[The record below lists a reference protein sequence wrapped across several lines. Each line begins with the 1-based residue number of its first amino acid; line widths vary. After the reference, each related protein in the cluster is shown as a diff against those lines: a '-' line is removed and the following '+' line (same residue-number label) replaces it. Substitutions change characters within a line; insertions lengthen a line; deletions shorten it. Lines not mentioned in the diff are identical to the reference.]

1 MEAWS
6 MNTCLTRTSCFVALF
21 FSSFAPLTLAAES
34 ADSKST
40 SVKPAADAAAPA
52 AEKYL
57 LRYKF
62 AMGEVLRYDVNH
74 ATKTRNNMEGHT
86 QEVETQSES
95 VKSWKVT
102 DVLPNGEMEFIHVVE
117 WVKMSN
123 DSPDTKANV
132 YDSREDAAVPR
143 GWEQVARAVGVPLS
157 IVRISADG
165 KVTHREQKHPQPKSQ
180 EDMPITLGLPEGEI
194 AVGEKW
200 SHPYDVAVQRK
211 SGASLQVQTR
221 RVCQLREVKNG
232 VAVIDVEY
240 QILTPVDPNIRAQ
253 LVERLTEGTVRF
265 DVDKGR
271 VISQEHNVDKR
282 ILGFAGKASS
292 MHFVSRLQERLL
304 PSEVT
309 GDVQQASAT
318 IEK

>member
-1 MEAWS
+1 
-6 MNTCLTRTSCFVALF
+6 MNIHAARTSCFVALLF
-21 FSSFAPLTLAAES
+21 GAFAPLVVAAETLETT
-34 ADSKST
+34 ST
-40 SVKPAADAAAPA
+40 PCKPAAAAPVK
-52 AEKYL
+52 EKYL

-95 VKSWKVT
+95 VKAWKVT

-132 YDSREDAAVPR
+132 YDSREKAGVPR
-143 GWEQVARAVGVPLS
+143 GFEQAARAVGVPLS
-157 IVRISADG
+157 VIRISADG
-165 KVTHREQKHPQPKSQ
+165 KVTFREQKHPQPKVQ

-211 SGASLQVQTR
+211 SGANLQIQTR

-232 VAVIDVEY
+232 VALIDVEY
-240 QILTPVDPNIRAQ
+240 QILTPVDPYIRAQ
-253 LVERLTEGTVRF
+253 LVERLTDGTVRF
-265 DVDKGR
+265 DIAQGR
-271 VISQEHNVDKR
+271 IVQQEHNVDKR

-304 PSEVT
+304 ADEEEVKSEIR
-309 GDVQQASAT
+309 QASAQ

>member
-1 MEAWS
+1 
-6 MNTCLTRTSCFVALF
+6 MNIHAARTSCLVALLF
-21 FSSFAPLTLAAES
+21 GAFAPLALAAES
-34 ADSKST
+34 AESKST
-40 SVKPAADAAAPA
+40 PAADAATPA
-52 AEKYL
+52 SEKYL

-132 YDSREDAAVPR
+132 YDSRQEAAVPR

-165 KVTHREQKHPQPKSQ
+165 KVTHREQKHPQPKAQ
-180 EDMPITLGLPEGEI
+180 EDMPITLGLPGGEI

-200 SHPYDVAVQRK
+200 SHPYDVTVQRK
-211 SGASLQVQTR
+211 SGAGLQIQTR

-232 VAVIDVEY
+232 VAVIGVEY
-240 QILTPVDPNIRAQ
+240 QILTPVDPYVRAQ

-271 VISQEHNVDKR
+271 IVQQEHNVDKR

-304 PSEVT
+304 PSEVKSE
-309 GDVQQASAT
+309 VQQASAT
-318 IEK
+318 VEK

>member
-1 MEAWS
+1 
-6 MNTCLTRTSCFVALF
+6 MNIHAARTSCFVALLF
-21 FSSFAPLTLAAES
+21 GAIAPLSVAAEP
-34 ADSKST
+34 AESKST
-40 SVKPAADAAAPA
+40 PAKPAADVAPA
-52 AEKYL
+52 TEKYL

-132 YDSREDAAVPR
+132 YDSRQEAAVPR

-165 KVTHREQKHPQPKSQ
+165 KVTHREQKHPQPKAQ
-180 EDMPITLGLPEGEI
+180 EDMPITLGLPEGKI

-200 SHPYDVAVQRK
+200 SHPYDVTVQRK
-211 SGASLQVQTR
+211 SGAGLQIQTR
-221 RVCQLREVKNG
+221 RVCQLREVKSG
-232 VAVIDVEY
+232 VAVIGVEY
-240 QILTPVDPNIRAQ
+240 QILTPVDPYVRAQ

-271 VISQEHNVDKR
+271 IVQQEHNVDKR

-304 PSEVT
+304 PSEVK
-309 GDVQQASAT
+309 GEVQQASAT
-318 IEK
+318 VEK

>member
-1 MEAWS
+1 
-6 MNTCLTRTSCFVALF
+6 MNTQLARTSCFVALF
-21 FSSFAPLTLAAES
+21 FSSFAPLTLAAE
-34 ADSKST
+34 AAESKST
-40 SVKPAADAAAPA
+40 PAKPAADAATPA
-52 AEKYL
+52 SEKYL

-132 YDSREDAAVPR
+132 YDSRQEGSVPR

-165 KVTHREQKHPQPKSQ
+165 KVTHREQKHPQPKAQ
-180 EDMPITLGLPEGEI
+180 EDMPITLGLPDGEI

-200 SHPYDVAVQRK
+200 SHPYDIAVQRK
-211 SGASLQVQTR
+211 SGAGLQIQTR
-221 RVCQLREVKNG
+221 RICQLREVKNG
-232 VAVIDVEY
+232 IAVIDVEY
-240 QILTPVDPNIRAQ
+240 QILTPVDPYVRAQ
-253 LVERLTEGTVRF
+253 LVERLTDGTVRF
-265 DVDKGR
+265 DIDQGR
-271 VISQEHNVDKR
+271 IVQQEHNVDKR

-304 PSEVT
+304 PSEVKSE
-309 GDVQQASAT
+309 VQQASAT
-318 IEK
+318 VEK

>member
-1 MEAWS
+1 
-6 MNTCLTRTSCFVALF
+6 MNIHAARTSCFVALF
-21 FSSFAPLTLAAES
+21 FGAIVSVAVAAET
-34 ADSKST
+34 AEP
-40 SVKPAADAAAPA
+40 KPAADAATG

-74 ATKTRNNMEGHT
+74 ATKTRNNMEGHS

-117 WVKMSN
+117 WVKMTN
-123 DSPDTKANV
+123 DSPDTPTNT
-132 YDSREDAAVPR
+132 YDSREKAAVPR
-143 GWEQVARAVGVPLS
+143 GFEQVARAVDVPLS
-157 IVRISADG
+157 IVRIAADG
-165 KVTHREQKHPQPKSQ
+165 KVTFREQKHPQPKTQ

-200 SHPYDVAVQRK
+200 SHPYDVDVQRK
-211 SGASLQVQTR
+211 SGASLQIQTR
-221 RVCQLREVKNG
+221 RVCKLREVKNG

-240 QILTPVDPNIRAQ
+240 QILTPVDPYVRAQ
-253 LVERLTEGTVRF
+253 LVERLTDGSVRF
-265 DVDKGR
+265 DVAKGR
-271 VISQEHNVDKR
+271 IISQEHNVDKR

-304 PSEVT
+304 PSEVKNE
-309 GDVQQASAT
+309 VQQASAT
-318 IEK
+318 VEKK

>member
-1 MEAWS
+1 
-6 MNTCLTRTSCFVALF
+6 MNIHAARTSFLVALF
-21 FSSFAPLTLAAES
+21 MGALASVAVAAES
-34 ADSKST
+34 TSSKP
-40 SVKPAADAAAPA
+40 PAADAAPA

-132 YDSREDAAVPR
+132 YDSREQAAVPR
-143 GWEQVARAVGVPLS
+143 GWEQVARAVDVPLS

-165 KVTHREQKHPQPKSQ
+165 KVTFREQKHPQPKTQ
-180 EDMPITLGLPEGEI
+180 EDMPITLGLPAGEI

-200 SHPYDVAVQRK
+200 SRPYDVAVQRK
-211 SGASLQVQTR
+211 SGANLQIQTR
-221 RVCQLREVKNG
+221 RVCKLREVKNG

-240 QILTPVDPNIRAQ
+240 QILTPVDPYIRAQ
-253 LVERLTEGTVRF
+253 LVERLTDGSVRF
-265 DVDKGR
+265 DIAKGR
-271 VISQEHNVDKR
+271 IIAQEHNVDKR

-304 PSEVT
+304 PSEVKSE
-309 GDVQQASAT
+309 VQQASAT

>member
-6 MNTCLTRTSCFVALF
+6 MNIHLARTSYFVALLLAS
-21 FSSFAPLTLAAES
+21 FSPVAIAAES
-34 ADSKST
+34 SSA
-40 SVKPAADAAAPA
+40 PAADEAPA
-52 AEKYL
+52 GEKYL

-132 YDSREDAAVPR
+132 YDSREQAAVPR

-165 KVTHREQKHPQPKSQ
+165 KVTFREQKHPQPKTQ

-211 SGASLQVQTR
+211 SGANLQIQTR

-240 QILTPVDPNIRAQ
+240 QILTPVDPYIRAQ
-253 LVERLTEGTVRF
+253 LVERLTDGSVRF
-265 DVDKGR
+265 DIAKGR
-271 VISQEHNVDKR
+271 IIAQEHNVDKR

-304 PSEVT
+304 PSEVKSE
-309 GDVQQASAT
+309 VQQASAT
-318 IEK
+318 VEKK

>member
-1 MEAWS
+1 
-6 MNTCLTRTSCFVALF
+6 MNIHAARTSCFVALLF
-21 FSSFAPLTLAAES
+21 GALAPLAVAVEPTE
-34 ADSKST
+34 SKST
-40 SVKPAADAAAPA
+40 PAKPAAAAPS

-62 AMGEVLRYDVNH
+62 VMGEVLRYDVNH

-117 WVKMSN
+117 WVKMTN
-123 DSPDTKANV
+123 DSPDTPTNT
-132 YDSREDAAVPR
+132 YDSREKAAVPR
-143 GWEQVARAVGVPLS
+143 GFEQVARAVDVPLS
-157 IVRISADG
+157 IVRIAADG
-165 KVTHREQKHPQPKSQ
+165 KVTFREQKHPQPKTQ

-200 SHPYDVAVQRK
+200 SRPYDVAVQRK
-211 SGASLQVQTR
+211 SGSNLQIQTR
-221 RVCQLREVKNG
+221 RVCKLREVKNG

-240 QILTPVDPNIRAQ
+240 QILTPVDPYVRAQ
-253 LVERLTEGTVRF
+253 LVERLTDGTVRF
-265 DVDKGR
+265 DVAKGR
-271 VISQEHNVDKR
+271 IISQEHNVDKR

-304 PSEVT
+304 PSEVKS
-309 GDVQQASAT
+309 DVQQASAT
-318 IEK
+318 VEKN

>member
-1 MEAWS
+1 
-6 MNTCLTRTSCFVALF
+6 
-21 FSSFAPLTLAAES
+21 
-34 ADSKST
+34 
-40 SVKPAADAAAPA
+40 
-52 AEKYL
+52 
-57 LRYKF
+57 
-62 AMGEVLRYDVNH
+62 VNH

-123 DSPDTKANV
+123 DSPDTKVNV
-132 YDSREDAAVPR
+132 YDSREKAAVPR

-157 IVRISADG
+157 IVRISTDG
-165 KVTHREQKHPQPKSQ
+165 KVTFREQKHPQPKTQ
-180 EDMPITLGLPEGEI
+180 EDMPITLALPEGEI
-194 AVGEKW
+194 AVGDKW

-211 SGASLQVQTR
+211 SGANLQIQTR
-221 RVCQLREVKNG
+221 RVCKLREVKNG

-240 QILTPVDPNIRAQ
+240 QILTPVEPHVRAQ
-253 LVERLTEGTVRF
+253 LVERLTDGSVRF
-265 DVDKGR
+265 DIAKGR
-271 VISQEHNVDKR
+271 IISQEHNVDKR

-304 PSEVT
+304 PSEVKS
-309 GDVQQASAT
+309 DVQQASAT

>member
-1 MEAWS
+1 
-6 MNTCLTRTSCFVALF
+6 MNIHAVRTSGFVALLF
-21 FSSFAPLTLAAES
+21 GAFAPLVVASEAAVTES
-34 ADSKST
+34 TPAQPAD
-40 SVKPAADAAAPA
+40 AAPA
-52 AEKYL
+52 APAATEKHL

-86 QEVETQSES
+86 QEVETQSQS

-123 DSPDTKANV
+123 DSPDTPTNT
-132 YDSREDAAVPR
+132 YDSREKAAVPR
-143 GWEQVARAVGVPLS
+143 GFEQVARAVGVPLS
-157 IVRISADG
+157 IVRIAADG
-165 KVTHREQKHPQPKSQ
+165 TVTHREQKHPQPKVQ

-194 AVGEKW
+194 AIGEKW
-200 SHPYDVAVQRK
+200 SHPYDVTVQRK
-211 SGASLQVQTR
+211 SGANLQIQTR

-240 QILTPVDPNIRAQ
+240 QILTPVDPYVRAQ
-253 LVERLTEGTVRF
+253 LVERLTDGTVRF
-265 DVDKGR
+265 DIAKGR
-271 VISQEHNVDKR
+271 IVAQEHNVDKR

-304 PSEVT
+304 PSEVKSE
-309 GDVQQASAT
+309 VQQASAT
-318 IEK
+318 IEKK

>member
-1 MEAWS
+1 
-6 MNTCLTRTSCFVALF
+6 L
-21 FSSFAPLTLAAES
+21 FSSFASLTVAAES
-34 ADSKST
+34 AESKST
-40 SVKPAADAAAPA
+40 PAKPAADAAAPA
-52 AEKYL
+52 SEKYL

-132 YDSREDAAVPR
+132 YDSRQEAAVPR

-165 KVTHREQKHPQPKSQ
+165 KVTHREQKHPQPKAQ
-180 EDMPITLGLPEGEI
+180 EDMPITLGLPDGEI

-200 SHPYDVAVQRK
+200 SHPYDVTVQRK
-211 SGASLQVQTR
+211 SGAGLQIQTR

-232 VAVIDVEY
+232 VAVIGVEY
-240 QILTPVDPNIRAQ
+240 QILTPVDPYVRAQ

-271 VISQEHNVDKR
+271 IVQQEHNVDKR

-304 PSEVT
+304 PSEVK
-309 GDVQQASAT
+309 GEVQQASAT
-318 IEK
+318 VEK

>member
-1 MEAWS
+1 
-6 MNTCLTRTSCFVALF
+6 MNIHRARTSFFVALLLAS
-21 FSSFAPLTLAAES
+21 FSPVAITAES
-34 ADSKST
+34 SAA
-40 SVKPAADAAAPA
+40 PAADEAPT

-62 AMGEVLRYDVNH
+62 AMGEVLRYEVNH

-132 YDSREDAAVPR
+132 YDSREKIAVPR
-143 GWEQVARAVGVPLS
+143 GWEQVARAVDVPLS
-157 IVRISADG
+157 IVRIAADG
-165 KVTHREQKHPQPKSQ
+165 KVTFREQKHPQPKTQ

-211 SGASLQVQTR
+211 SGANLQIQTR
-221 RVCQLREVKNG
+221 RVCKLGEVKNG
-232 VAVIDVEY
+232 VALIDVEY
-240 QILTPVDPNIRAQ
+240 QILTPVDPYVRAQ
-253 LVERLTEGTVRF
+253 LVERLTDGSVRF
-265 DVDKGR
+265 DIAKGR
-271 VISQEHNVDKR
+271 IISQEHNVDKR

-304 PSEVT
+304 PSEVKSE
-309 GDVQQASAT
+309 VQQASAV
-318 IEK
+318 IEKK

>member
-1 MEAWS
+1 
-6 MNTCLTRTSCFVALF
+6 MNTNAARTSCFVALLF
-21 FSSFAPLTLAAES
+21 GAFAPLAVAAES
-34 ADSKST
+34 AESKAT
-40 SVKPAADAAAPA
+40 PATPAADAATPA
-52 AEKYL
+52 TEKYL

-211 SGASLQVQTR
+211 SGASLQIQTR
-221 RVCQLREVKNG
+221 RVCKLREVKNG

-240 QILTPVDPNIRAQ
+240 QILTPVEPNIRAQ
-253 LVERLTEGTVRF
+253 LVERLTDGTVRF
-265 DVDKGR
+265 DVAKGR
-271 VISQEHNVDKR
+271 IISQEHNVDKR

-318 IEK
+318 VEK

>member
-1 MEAWS
+1 MIIHAA
-6 MNTCLTRTSCFVALF
+6 RTSFLIALF
-21 FSSFAPLTLAAES
+21 TGALASIAVAAETAAS
-34 ADSKST
+34 
-40 SVKPAADAAAPA
+40 KPAVDAAPG

-132 YDSREDAAVPR
+132 YDSREKIAVPR
-143 GWEQVARAVGVPLS
+143 GWEQVARAVDVPLS

-165 KVTHREQKHPQPKSQ
+165 KVTFREQKHPQPKTQ

-211 SGASLQVQTR
+211 SGANLQIQTR
-221 RVCQLREVKNG
+221 RVCKLREVKNG
-232 VAVIDVEY
+232 VALIDVEY
-240 QILTPVDPNIRAQ
+240 QILTPVDPYVRAQ
-253 LVERLTEGTVRF
+253 LVERLTDGSVRF
-265 DVDKGR
+265 DIAKGR
-271 VISQEHNVDKR
+271 IISQEHNVDKR

-304 PSEVT
+304 PSEVKSE
-309 GDVQQASAT
+309 VQQASAT

>member
-1 MEAWS
+1 
-6 MNTCLTRTSCFVALF
+6 MNIHAARTSCLVALLF
-21 FSSFAPLTLAAES
+21 GAFAPLALAAES
-34 ADSKST
+34 AESKST
-40 SVKPAADAAAPA
+40 PAKPAADAAAPA
-52 AEKYL
+52 SEKYL

-132 YDSREDAAVPR
+132 YDSRQEAAVPR

-165 KVTHREQKHPQPKSQ
+165 KVTHREQKHPQPKAQ
-180 EDMPITLGLPEGEI
+180 EDMPITLGLPDGEI

-200 SHPYDVAVQRK
+200 SHPYDVTVQRK
-211 SGASLQVQTR
+211 SGAGLQIQTR

-232 VAVIDVEY
+232 VAVIGVEY
-240 QILTPVDPNIRAQ
+240 QILTPVDPYVRAQ

-271 VISQEHNVDKR
+271 IVQQEHNVDKR

-304 PSEVT
+304 PSEVK
-309 GDVQQASAT
+309 GEVQQASAT
-318 IEK
+318 VEK

>member
-1 MEAWS
+1 
-6 MNTCLTRTSCFVALF
+6 MNIHAARTSFLVALF
-21 FSSFAPLTLAAES
+21 MGALA
-34 ADSKST
+34 ST
-40 SVKPAADAAAPA
+40 AVAADTAASTPASDVAAPA

-62 AMGEVLRYDVNH
+62 AMGEVLRYDVTH

-117 WVKMSN
+117 WVKMTN
-123 DSPDTKANV
+123 DSPDTPTNT
-132 YDSREDAAVPR
+132 YDSREKADVSR
-143 GWEQVARAVGVPLS
+143 GFEQVARAVGVPLS
-157 IVRISADG
+157 IVRIAADG
-165 KVTHREQKHPQPKSQ
+165 KVTFREQKHPQPKVQ

-211 SGASLQVQTR
+211 SNATLQIQTR
-221 RVCQLREVKNG
+221 RVCKLREVKNG

-240 QILTPVDPNIRAQ
+240 QILTPVDPFVRAQ
-253 LVERLTEGTVRF
+253 LVERLTDGSVRF
-265 DVDKGR
+265 DLAKGR
-271 VISQEHNVDKR
+271 IISQEHNVDKR

-309 GDVQQASAT
+309 SEVQQASAT

>member
-1 MEAWS
+1 
-6 MNTCLTRTSCFVALF
+6 MNIHAARTSCFVALLF
-21 FSSFAPLTLAAES
+21 GALAPLAVAAEP
-34 ADSKST
+34 AESKA
-40 SVKPAADAAAPA
+40 PAVNAAVPA

-74 ATKTRNNMEGHT
+74 VTKMRNNMEGVT
-86 QEVETQSES
+86 EEVETQSQS

-123 DSPDTKANV
+123 GSFGAKANV

-194 AVGEKW
+194 AVGETW

-211 SGASLQVQTR
+211 SGASLQIQTR
-221 RVCQLREVKNG
+221 RVCKLREVKSG

-240 QILTPVDPNIRAQ
+240 QILTPVEPNIRAQ
-253 LVERLTEGTVRF
+253 LVERLTDGTVRF
-265 DVDKGR
+265 DVAKGR
-271 VISQEHNVDKR
+271 IVSQEHNVDKR
-282 ILGFAGKASS
+282 ILGFSSKASS

-304 PSEVT
+304 PSEVK

-318 IEK
+318 VEK